1 MKLLKEIRKECEE
14 QGLLH
19 LAHYRHN
26 SSLTIEQWL
35 KKFLNELNYEKDT
48 LNAEEEIDTYA
59 GKRRSL
65 GDIYRIA
72 RTYYPKLKLKE
83 LASTLYSIRNE
94 FHYSLCNTIKKQVF
108 YSKKDGANRQEF
120 NHEDEYGRTL
130 ESYTKIK
137 RPQ

>member
-19 LAHYRHN
+19 LANYRHN

-35 KKFLNELNYEKDT
+35 RKFLNELNYEKDT
-48 LNAEEEIDTYA
+48 LNANEEIDTSA
-59 GKRRSL
+59 GRRRSL

-94 FHYSLCNTIKKQVF
+94 FHYSFCNTIKKQVF
-108 YSKKDGANRQEF
+108 YSEKDSANRQEF